1 MAGETRDRY
10 KEQRYQR
17 IDKKT
22 DKKTDKKYA
31 MKV

>member
-22 DKKTDKKYA
+22 DKKYA